1 MGQKPLSFALVDVLL
16 SYREHLSTYRDIK
29 RLLQMNAV
37 TMIQQS
43 QKSKFEQD
51 FLNRFGPLVSQ
62 SQLADLLGM
71 TARGLSTFLWRKT
84 ELAKGIC
91 ECRVKVGRRVL
102 YRTVEIAGLLA
113 CQQ

>member
-1 MGQKPLSFALVDVLL
+1 MSAIQIPQQNQQKA
-16 SYREHLSTYRDIK
+16 
-29 RLLQMNAV
+29 
-37 TMIQQS
+37 
-43 QKSKFEQD
+43 KFEQD

>member
-1 MGQKPLSFALVDVLL
+1 
-16 SYREHLSTYRDIK
+16 
-29 RLLQMNAV
+29 MN
-37 TMIQQS
+37 TMPQQIQQ
-43 QKSKFEQD
+43 KVKFEQD

-62 SQLADLLGM
+62 KQLAELLGM
-71 TARGLSTFLWRKT
+71 SVRGFTTFLWRKND
-84 ELAKGIC
+84 LAKGIF

>member
-1 MGQKPLSFALVDVLL
+1 
-16 SYREHLSTYRDIK
+16 
-29 RLLQMNAV
+29 MNAV
-37 TMIQQS
+37 MMTQQN
-43 QKSKFEQD
+43 QKTKFEQD

-84 ELAKGIC
+84 ELVKGIC

-102 YRTVEIAGLLA
+102 YRTVEISGLLA